1 MTCNVRSAVIYVFY
15 LDFLNSFCAIAS
27 RFTHLTD
34 CYIQCFLFFGL
45 FIIIII
51 IIRNSHRQSDS
62 YLLQG
67 HSGYMCFKGF
77 KTTHYIF

>member
-34 CYIQCFLFFGL
+34 LCFLFFGL
-45 FIIIII
+45 LFF
-51 IIRNSHRQSDS
+51 
-62 YLLQG
+62 Y
-67 HSGYMCFKGF
+67 F
-77 KTTHYIF
+77 

>member
-45 FIIIII
+45 LFFLFLETHIASLILT
-51 IIRNSHRQSDS
+51 
-62 YLLQG
+62 Y
-67 HSGYMCFKGF
+67 FKVTLGICAL
-77 KTTHYIF
+77 KA